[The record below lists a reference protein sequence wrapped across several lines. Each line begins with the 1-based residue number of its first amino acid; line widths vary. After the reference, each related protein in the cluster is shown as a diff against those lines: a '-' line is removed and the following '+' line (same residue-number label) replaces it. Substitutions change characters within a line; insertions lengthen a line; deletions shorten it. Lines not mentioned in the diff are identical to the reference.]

1 MDAAADLKTPII
13 LLAMPQVADPFFHKG
28 VVLLLA
34 HEEAGSF
41 GFVINRQTGLLLS
54 EVLKGLEL
62 AWGGDASAYAF
73 VGGPVQPQL
82 GTVLFGTG
90 TVELGRPVSEILPG
104 VGISQHLGDLE
115 TLAKSPPPAFK
126 LLLGYAGWGAG
137 QLVEEILRNDW
148 LTAPATP
155 DLVFATDPGQ
165 IWDAA
170 LRRVGIDPAS
180 LPSWTLAGDDTE
192 AN

>member
-1 MDAAADLKTPII
+1 MDAASDLKTPVI

-41 GFVINRQTGLLLS
+41 GFVVNRQTGLLLS
-54 EVLKGLEL
+54 EVLHGLEL
-62 AWGGDASAYAF
+62 EWHGEASAYAF

-82 GTVLFGTG
+82 GTVLFGTAG
-90 TVELGRPVSEILPG
+90 IPLERPVSEVLPG
-104 VGISQHLGDLE
+104 VGISQHLPDLE
-115 TLAKSPPPAFK
+115 QLSKSPPALFK

-148 LTAPATP
+148 LTAPASP
-155 DLVFATDPGQ
+155 DLVFAADPGQ
-165 IWDAA
+165 VWDEA
-170 LRRVGIDPAS
+170 LRRVGVDPA
-180 LPSWTLAGDDTE
+180 TL
-192 AN
+192 